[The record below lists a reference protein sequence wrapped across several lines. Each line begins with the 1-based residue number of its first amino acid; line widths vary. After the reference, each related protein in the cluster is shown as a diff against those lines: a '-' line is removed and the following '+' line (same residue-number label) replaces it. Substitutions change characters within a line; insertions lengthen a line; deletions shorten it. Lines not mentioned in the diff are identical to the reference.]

1 HLRLNGDV
9 RVVSAFHP
17 RATKSRTCRRFG
29 FGRPTDSRAVASSER
44 LNVLSCPWGYDVGDG
59 AKAMANEKRTDSL
72 MNLVAV
78 VGRILIAL
86 IFVRAGIN
94 KIGSIDATAAEMAK
108 SGIPLS
114 NILVFGAIMMELG
127 GGLLLMV
134 GLLARWAALALF
146 FYTLTLALIFHAYW
160 AVPDAQ
166 ARLQASFFFGHLS
179 MMGGMLVVV
188 AFGAGA
194 YSLDALVR
202 RKA

>member
-1 HLRLNGDV
+1 
-9 RVVSAFHP
+9 
-17 RATKSRTCRRFG
+17 
-29 FGRPTDSRAVASSER
+29 
-44 LNVLSCPWGYDVGDG
+44 
-59 AKAMANEKRTDSL
+59 MANRTLTDRL
-72 MNLVAV
+72 TNCVVV

-94 KIGSIDATAAEMAK
+94 KIGSIDTTAAQMAK

-114 NILVFGAIMMELG
+114 NIMVFGAIMMEVG

-134 GLLARWAALALF
+134 GLFARWAALALF

-160 AVPDAQ
+160 GVPDAQ
-166 ARLQASFFFGHLS
+166 ARVQAAFFFGHLS

-202 RKA
+202 QKA